1 MSLISKSMIAA
12 LAIGAALAG
21 AGTASAQSWGG
32 GSWGGQGYGGGYGYS
47 DSWRHPGPGNRN
59 LVAATCSGQR
69 GMQLE
74 NRLRYKL
81 SRGRIDF
88 RTARRIDRA
97 IDRLQYREYHE
108 CREGDFRAAR
118 NIGRE
123 YNRIDRWIDFEIGRG
138 HHHDNWHR

>member
-1 MSLISKSMIAA
+1 MRLISKSLLAA
-12 LAIGAALAG
+12 LAMGAALAG
-21 AGTASAQSWGG
+21 AGTASAQQWGGQSWGG
-32 GSWGGQGYGGGYGYS
+32 HGGGYGYS
-47 DSWRHPGPGNRN
+47 DSWRHPGPAGRN

-74 NRLRYKL
+74 NRLRFKL
-81 SRGRIDF
+81 NRGRIDF

-97 IDRLQYREYHE
+97 IDRLQYREFHE

-123 YNRIDRWIDFEIGRG
+123 YNRIDRWIDREIDRFHGDDWR
-138 HHHDNWHR
+138 H

>member
-1 MSLISKSMIAA
+1 MSMISKSLIAA

-21 AGTASAQSWGG
+21 AGTASAQQWGG
-32 GSWGGQGYGGGYGYS
+32 NGYGGEWSYS
-47 DSWRHPGPGNRN
+47 DNWRHRGPGGRN
-59 LVAATCSGQR
+59 LVASTCSGQR

-74 NRLRYKL
+74 NRLRFKL
-81 SRGRIDF
+81 NRGRIDF

-97 IDRLQYREYHE
+97 IDRLQYREFQE

-123 YNRIDRWIDFEIGRG
+123 YNRIDRWIDAEIGRG
-138 HHHDNWHR
+138 RADDWHR

>member
-1 MSLISKSMIAA
+1 MSIISKSLIAA
-12 LAIGAALAG
+12 LAMGAALAG
-21 AGTASAQSWGG
+21 TGTASAQSWGG
-32 GSWGGQGYGGGYGYS
+32 HGYGGGYGYS
-47 DSWRHPGPGNRN
+47 DSWRQPGPGNRN

-74 NRLRYKL
+74 NRLRFKM
-81 SRGRIDF
+81 SRGRIDP

-97 IDRLQYREYHE
+97 IDRLQYREFHE

-123 YNRIDRWIDFEIGRG
+123 YNRIDRWIDAEIRRF
-138 HHHDNWHR
+138 HHDDDWHR